1 MGCAW
6 ARGRGANPPG
16 AEAIRATD
24 WDICGHGYRWIKHFE
39 LDEAEE
45 RRQIAAAVALIRETT
60 GKPTLGW
67 YCRYAP
73 SENTRRI
80 VAEQARF
87 LYDTD
92 AYTAHLPSSV
102 LPLHKPHF

>member
-45 RRQIAAAVALIRETT
+45 RRQIAAAVGLIRETT

-73 SENTRRI
+73 SENTRQI
-80 VAEQARF
+80 VAETGGVPFEHGAPNNGR
-87 LYDTD
+87 
-92 AYTAHLPSSV
+92 APWGGGGGNAP
-102 LPLHKPHF
+102 